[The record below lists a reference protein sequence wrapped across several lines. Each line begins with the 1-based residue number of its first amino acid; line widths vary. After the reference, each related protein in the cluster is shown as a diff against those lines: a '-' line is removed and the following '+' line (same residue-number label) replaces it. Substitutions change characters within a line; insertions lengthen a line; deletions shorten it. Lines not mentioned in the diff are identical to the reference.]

1 MRSKFS
7 LALCLFLFPSLAGA
21 QPKST
26 DGNRMN
32 IFDRFSVAVPTRW
45 KAGTR
50 TATSVEIFA
59 PLSKEVPRPKM
70 SDGNPKPDFVIS
82 VDIGMLITMERRRD
96 HQEALRRLAEIASEQ
111 PERATTLV
119 ISGWPAIE
127 RRYRD
132 LMPQPGETEGMGG
145 NITTWFTTTAVA
157 VDTLVIRFDSMLAP
171 QLDPKMLEEAIAVG
185 RSFLA
190 PNGNPDVAARE
201 LAIVERAMKRTPP
214 VSDPNSKPG
223 GTKSGGKEPG
233 VAVFVQTGRG
243 ELEVAAS
250 NDGSHVVVAANSGFS
265 FSDNFGGTW
274 AFGGGTPCNQAAC
287 DGDPSLAVGQSGAI
301 YYSWIGGPNS
311 GQLGDGFSRS
321 TDNGHTFPF
330 ASMGVNCPG
339 ASNCSSADQ
348 EHIAADR
355 VNAGGSGDRVY
366 NVWRNFTVMG
376 GGPFSLRIVCSNDSA
391 ATWSAQQVI
400 GAGDFPRVAVGRD
413 GFVYVAWASGG
424 NMMLHKYSDCDAGLN
439 PQVGWPVVV
448 SAFTNVVCPVPG
460 LDRCNGRNILSS
472 PVIGTDDLDANHVY
486 YAFATSTGAGN
497 ENVMVFDSTDGGAT
511 FPRNVRVN
519 NNVAGRRF
527 MSWVSTYGGV
537 AAVSWYDRRNATL
550 ANNDLTRFFIGTAW
564 VKGPNLVAGVAET
577 DLSGV
582 NDTHCAAGWPCATN
596 TSTDSESCSTQPQ
609 LAGRCLN
616 PMTNPPSGSNTP
628 CDFSAATCVAPEAC
642 LNGRGC
648 PKYGDYNGNAA
659 AAGRQY
665 SAWASFVT
673 PVGAAAGAN
682 IRVFTSTDLIPSDF
696 FVRDWTSNASSHDG
710 GAQPSTHANFWSS
723 SDVWN
728 QNTNV
733 AGAFPAAD
741 WILGDPPSRVGSN
754 FAFARVSRRA
764 AAASTAANADVTVTF
779 LKADYGLGVP
789 YSVVG
794 DEVVTFAAADMTK
807 VTPGH
812 AWTVDAMA
820 STHLCLGVQ
829 ITGPNGDV
837 FAAPSLDTLAVGPS
851 DPLILIDN
859 NKAQRN
865 LQDTIGSEGGS
876 EMFAIIENAEKF
888 ARPMEVGIRWPR
900 DVKVTG
906 RVSIV
911 GGETIELSDQY
922 EARIKVGELKPR
934 ERRWLKFSVKP
945 QSEKPVMVDFFD
957 TAPAKTSGGGPSN
970 GFTIQFARAPIE
982 IVVRRD
988 LVALA
993 GVLTRLSILQKNAEA
1008 QRVASQ
1014 ILRSV
1019 EKERVTA
1026 ATYLALLRSLRA
1038 ALERIVASHLRQAG
1052 GKDTFDIGAAL
1063 KDLNAALSAKNVDAL
1078 ATANDALNERLD
1090 AHLTMMVRP

>member
-1 MRSKFS
+1 MRSKLS
-7 LALCLFLFPSLAGA
+7 LALCLVLFPSLAVS
-21 QPKST
+21 QPKSP

-32 IFDRFSVAVPTRW
+32 LFDRFTITVPVRW
-45 KAGTR
+45 KPGPR
-50 TATSVEIFA
+50 TPASVEIFA
-59 PLSKEVPRPKM
+59 PLTKAARQPQMREESA
-70 SDGNPKPDFVIS
+70 DPDYLVS
-82 VDIGMLITMERRRD
+82 ADIAMLITMERRRD
-96 HQEALRRLAEIASEQ
+96 HQEALRRLGEISAEQ

-132 LMPQPGETEGMGG
+132 LMPQPGETEGTGG
-145 NITTWFTTTAVA
+145 NVTTWFTTTAIA
-157 VDTLVIRFDSMLAP
+157 VDAFVIRFDAMLAP
-171 QLDPKMLEEAIAVG
+171 QLDPRMLEEAIAVG

-201 LAIVERAMKRTPP
+201 LEIVERAMKRTPP
-214 VSDPNSKPG
+214 TADPAPKPG
-223 GTKSGGKEPG
+223 GTKNGGKEPG
-233 VAVFVQTGRG
+233 VAVFVQNGRG

-274 AFGGGTPCNQAAC
+274 TSGGGTPCNQVSC
-287 DGDPSLAVGQSGAI
+287 DGDPSLAVGQSGAF
-301 YYSWIGGPNS
+301 YYAWIGGPAFL
-311 GQLGDGFSRS
+311 QRGDGISRS

-330 ASMGVNCPG
+330 ASMAVNCPG
-339 ASNCSSADQ
+339 ASNCSLADQ
-348 EHIAADR
+348 EHIASDR
-355 VNAGGSGDRVY
+355 VNAGGGGDRVY
-366 NVWRNFTVMG
+366 NVWRNFPVMG
-376 GGPFSLRIVCSNDSA
+376 GGAFSLRIVCSNNNA

-439 PQVGWPVVV
+439 PQVGWPIVV

-486 YAFATSTGAGN
+486 YSFATSTGAGN

-511 FPRNVRVN
+511 FPRSVRVN
-519 NNVAGRRF
+519 NNVTGKRF
-527 MSWVSTYGGV
+527 LSWVSTYGGV
-537 AAVSWYDRRNATL
+537 AAVSWYDRRNATV

-564 VKGPNLVAGVAET
+564 VKGPNLVAGAAET
-577 DLSGV
+577 DLSGI
-582 NDTHCAAGWPCATN
+582 NDTHCGAGWPCATN
-596 TSTDSESCSTQPQ
+596 ATTDSESCSAQPQ

-616 PMTNPPSGSNTP
+616 PMTSPPSGSNTP
-628 CDFSAATCVAPEAC
+628 CDFSGATCAAPEAC
-642 LNGRGC
+642 LNGSGC

-696 FVRDWTSNASSHDG
+696 FVRDWTTNASSHDG

-728 QNTNV
+728 QSANV
-733 AGAFPAAD
+733 AAAFPAAD

-764 AAASTAANADVTVTF
+764 PAASTAANADVTVTF

-794 DEVVTFAAADMTK
+794 DEVVTFAAGDMTK

-829 ITGPNGDV
+829 ITGPNGDA
-837 FAAPSLDTLAVGPS
+837 FASPSLDTLAVGPS

-865 LQDTIGSEGGS
+865 LQDTVGAESGS
-876 EMFAIIENAEKF
+876 EMFAIIENAETF
-888 ARPMEVGIRWPR
+888 VRPMEVGIRWPR
-900 DVKVTG
+900 DVKVAG

-911 GGETIELSDQY
+911 GGETLELNDQS

-945 QSEKPVMVDFFD
+945 QSERAVMVDFFD
-957 TAPAKTSGGGPSN
+957 TAPAKTAGAGPSN

-982 IVVRRD
+982 IVARRD

-993 GVLTRLSILQKNAEA
+993 SVLTRVAMLQKNADA
-1008 QRVASQ
+1008 QRVATQ
-1014 ILRSV
+1014 VLGAI
-1019 EKERVTA
+1019 EKERVSA
-1026 ATYLALLRSLRA
+1026 ETYLPLMRSLRA
-1038 ALERIVASHLRQAG
+1038 PLERIVASHLRQARG
-1052 GKDTFDIGAAL
+1052 ADPFDLAGAL
-1063 KDLNAALSAKNVDAL
+1063 KDLRAALSAKNVDAL
-1078 ATANDALNERLD
+1078 TTANDALNERLD
-1090 AHLTMMVRP
+1090 AHLTMLVRP